1 MYLEEAFE
9 ALHFRH
15 RQQYDFVIGS
25 LIAALVGVTLNVY
38 QAKLK
43 EDKPVEKL
51 YGTES
56 SLHKETIYQFSLI
69 HHSSLALCAVV
80 SPAFFETE
88 LSAWAWIIALINI
101 VGKSN
106 WHNWSIGGLI

>member
-25 LIAALVGVTLNVY
+25 LIAALVGVSLNVY

-43 EDKPVEKL
+43 EDNPIEPEKHNDTMFKF
-51 YGTES
+51 G
-56 SLHKETIYQFSLI
+56 LI
-69 HHSSLALCAVV
+69 HHTSLALCAIL
-80 SPAFFETE
+80 SAAFFETE
-88 LSAWAWIIALINI
+88 LSTWAWIISITNI
-101 VGKSN
+101 LG
-106 WHNWSIGGLI
+106 I